1 MRALAVRLSRWLAGD
16 GAFKILVAAIFLFLG
31 LPIIVAFLIAV
42 NPRPTIGMPTG
53 FSLRWFAEVLQER
66 SWLAAY
72 GNSLLTAL
80 VAAIAALVSGT
91 LFAYASVRF
100 RFRGRGLFA
109 AVATSPLGM
118 PRIIIGVALLVVF
131 NPVGLSG
138 TFSGLIIGFVVITT
152 PYIVRTVGAV
162 LDVYDPA
169 VEEAALTLGADE
181 IETFFRITLPM
192 IAPGLISAAILAF
205 VYAFGNLQVAIFLT
219 GPETVTIPVLMFS
232 VLEFE
237 GDPTVA
243 AVACLNILIVATVIL
258 VANRLVGSKN
268 LIRL

>member
-1 MRALAVRLSRWLAGD
+1 MNAALARLGRALTGD
-16 GAFKILVAAIFLFLG
+16 IAFKALVAAIFLFLA
-31 LPIIVAFLIAV
+31 LPILVAFLIAV

-53 FSLRWFAEVLQER
+53 FSLKWFGEVAR
-66 SWLAAY
+66 DTGWIAAY

-80 VAAIAALVSGT
+80 VAAAVALVTGT
-91 LFAYASVRF
+91 LFAYASVRY
-100 RFRGRGLFA
+100 RFRGRGTLGM
-109 AVATSPLGM
+109 VATSPLGM
-118 PRIIIGVALLVVF
+118 PRIIVGIALLICF
-131 NPVGLSG
+131 NPLGLSG
-138 TFSGLIIGFVVITT
+138 TYTGLIVAFVVITT

-162 LDVYDPA
+162 LNVYDPA

-181 IETFFRITLPM
+181 MQTFFRITLPM

-243 AVACLNILIVATVIL
+243 AVACINIAIVTAVI
-258 VANRLVGSKN
+258 VIANRLVGAKN
-268 LIRL
+268 LMRL